1 MMDKICIANTP
12 LILPAEDGS
21 PFRVEAGA
29 QVVLSAEQYALVAAH
44 VTVTG
49 TAAADAPATEPSEPA
64 EPAPEA
70 DAAAPAA
77 TRRRKKAE

>member
-1 MMDKICIANTP
+1 MMNTICIANTP
-12 LILPAEDGS
+12 LILPAADGS

-49 TAAADAPATEPSEPA
+49 TAAADEPA
-64 EPAPEA
+64 EPVSEA